1 VVEGINT
8 LKVVFERAEKLN
20 IHMPLAEGLFH
31 IVFNGEIVE
40 SIIPSLMSGEHA
52 MDVEFAA
59 SKLKEL

>member
-1 VVEGINT
+1 
-8 LKVVFERAEKLN
+8 
-20 IHMPLAEGLFH
+20 MPLAEGLFH